1 MQPSSRRVASVWVS
15 EISWENKTTQPFFQ
29 MLHEVLV
36 IAVVKGESKTIA
48 LNMFGRETF
57 IV

>member
-1 MQPSSRRVASVWVS
+1 MWVS
-15 EISWENKTTQPFFQ
+15 EISWENKTTLPFFQ

-48 LNMFGRETF
+48 LNMFGRKTF